1 MLYVLALETCSKK
14 QRIPAGGNGQGCVAG
29 AFSGSSLQEIPLGV
43 VTQVRSHCRGLTK
56 RPAEQLDRSRGGHIR
71 TPMSHSRAAVY
82 GFYTLYQL
90 TFGTLAM
97 LNFTI
102 AYPSL
107 MAYRSIRSLATP

>member
-1 MLYVLALETCSKK
+1 
-14 QRIPAGGNGQGCVAG
+14 
-29 AFSGSSLQEIPLGV
+29 
-43 VTQVRSHCRGLTK
+43 
-56 RPAEQLDRSRGGHIR
+56 
-71 TPMSHSRAAVY
+71 MSQSRAAVY